1 MDMKTD
7 KQIAVLG
14 IFDTRSG
21 VENCISTLKSSGFR
35 TSDMSAL
42 VPSSEG
48 ISGSDGIAGLAT
60 EKQTKAPEG
69 TTAGVS
75 AGAVLGGTL
84 GWLAGIGA
92 LAIPGVGPL
101 IAAGPILG
109 LLAGASVGA
118 AVGGVTGMLIGL
130 GIPEYEAKRY
140 ESHLK
145 EGRFLLSVHCDDHE
159 WKNRAKGILESCGA
173 KDVSAT
179 SEAHVSGVKPAKH
192 IDVDSADRVEKM
204 PQRPTTPSDYF
215 PPIT

>member
-14 IFDTRSG
+14 IFDSRAE

-35 TSDMSAL
+35 TNDISAL

-48 ISGSDGIAGLAT
+48 VAGLSA

-69 TTAGVS
+69 ATTGGS

-109 LLAGASVGA
+109 LLAGAGVGA

-145 EGRFLLSVHCDDHE
+145 EGRFLLSVHCDDSD
-159 WKNRAKGILESCGA
+159 WKNRAKDILESCGG

-179 SEAHVSGVKPAKH
+179 SEAHVAGVKPAKH
-192 IDVDSADRVEKM
+192 IDVGSERMDKM
-204 PQRPTTPSDYF
+204 PQRSTSTSDYS
-215 PPIT
+215 PPIL